1 MKSITVK
8 HNTSTVAILDKWLVV
23 ENEVILATFSSR
35 QSARDSKLGKVY
47 SLSEVNVEV
56 FEENAKKQSV
66 ERQYVKSLIEKPV
79 EVAAAHL
86 KATYMNDGKFNED
99 FKVGKYL
106 TECQEKGIR
115 ISTARHAFYQVRDG
129 HR

>member
-23 ENEVILATFSSR
+23 ENEVILATFGSR
-35 QSARDSKLGKVY
+35 QSARDYKMGKIY
-47 SLSEVNVEV
+47 STSEVHIEV
-56 FEENAKKQSV
+56 LKEVVKKSS
-66 ERQYVKSLIEKPV
+66 ERLYVKSTIEKPV

-129 HR
+129 QR